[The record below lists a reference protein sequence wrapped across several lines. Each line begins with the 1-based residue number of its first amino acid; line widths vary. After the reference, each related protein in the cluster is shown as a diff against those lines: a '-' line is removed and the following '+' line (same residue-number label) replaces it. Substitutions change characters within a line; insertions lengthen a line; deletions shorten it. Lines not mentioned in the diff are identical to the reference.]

1 MHCNK
6 ISFYWFKM
14 QQHLIV
20 VMCFSIGWDDMLGPA
35 LSIIVYV
42 SVRDHD
48 NLIIRSLEKFF
59 KWKIIVSIKRNICY
73 VLPVRVLLVQFSSV
87 QSSPVQSIAYSMP
100 LQGTGEIGS
109 LYQGFIILGCFSIH
123 LLLLGWRISFVIPRT
138 SLYRGSLNRGYTVF
152 ACRHGWSAF
161 RASQW
166 WHAMFRAR
174 FALSRTTH
182 KHTYYLFLP
191 RGKHLFFRS

>member
-1 MHCNK
+1 LKDYFKSEKMSQDKMHCNK

-20 VMCFSIGWDDMLGPA
+20 VMCFSIGWDGMSGPA

-42 SVRDHD
+42 SVKNHD

-87 QSSPVQSIAYSMP
+87 QSSPVQSCPVHWIQYAVAKRLGKLVRY
-100 LQGTGEIGS
+100 IKGS
-109 LYQGFIILGCFSIH
+109 LYWGAFPYIYH
-123 LLLLGWRISFVIPRT
+123 YWAEEYR
-138 SLYRGSLNRGYTVF
+138 SLYLGLRYIEVR
-152 ACRHGWSAF
+152 
-161 RASQW
+161 
-166 WHAMFRAR
+166 
-174 FALSRTTH
+174 
-182 KHTYYLFLP
+182 
-191 RGKHLFFRS
+191 